1 MKEND
6 VIAVIVIVIFVI
18 LILIGY
24 GIYRLV
30 HVARQNMRGTVT
42 GSSSSSGS
50 SGEIDDR
57 D

>member
-1 MKEND
+1 MQEND
-6 VIAVIVIVIFVI
+6 AIAVIIIVIFVV

-42 GSSSSSGS
+42 GSTSSSGS
-50 SGEIDDR
+50 SGEIED
-57 D
+57 